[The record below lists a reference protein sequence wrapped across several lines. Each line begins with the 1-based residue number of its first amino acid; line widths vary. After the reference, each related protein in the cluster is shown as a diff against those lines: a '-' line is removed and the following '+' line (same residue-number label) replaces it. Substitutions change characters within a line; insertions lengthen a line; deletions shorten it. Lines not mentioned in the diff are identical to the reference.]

1 MLKGFLETIVF
12 SVLRFKQLYYT
23 KNTFK
28 SNGFQNIGNGRIFKK
43 NKLAK
48 VKTNKWKTPNLLRN
62 QFAYFELITPY
73 SIDKS
78 FT

>member
-28 SNGFQNIGNGRIFKK
+28 SNGFQILERVEYLK
-43 NKLAK
+43 NSLAK

-62 QFAYFELITPY
+62 QFAYFA
-73 SIDKS
+73 
-78 FT
+78 